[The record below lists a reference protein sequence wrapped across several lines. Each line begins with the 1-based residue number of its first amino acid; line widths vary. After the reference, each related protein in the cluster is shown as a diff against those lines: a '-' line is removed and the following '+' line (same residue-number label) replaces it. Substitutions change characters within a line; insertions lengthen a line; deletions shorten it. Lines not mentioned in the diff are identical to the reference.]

1 MAKKAK
7 LLKFTNTVTQ
17 NYTKLG
23 VLRRGI
29 NRFKTFW
36 IFLYPMIFFW
46 IFLRIFRNFWIFF
59 LIFWIF
65 GYFQGFFEFFIFL
78 EVSKCL
84 DFEHWMDT
92 SLYGRR
98 MMNVSVQHHLPL
110 SRTMR
115 RSTIVLTVV
124 LASNV
129 GSIPTTV
136 NTIVDLPHGS
146 TKWQMT
152 LWHVAKEIEICV
164 TFCVVTFYVRI
175 VIFCV
180 NCDML
185 RDLLW

>member
-1 MAKKAK
+1 MARKAK

-36 IFLYPMIFFW
+36 IFLYPMIFSGF
-46 IFLRIFRNFWIFF
+46 FLRIFRNFWIFF

-65 GYFQGFFEFFIFL
+65 WYFQGFFGFLIFL
-78 EVSKCL
+78 DVSKCL

-98 MMNVSVQHHLPL
+98 LMNVSEQHHLPL

-115 RSTIVLTVV
+115 KSTTGWTVV
-124 LASNV
+124 GIKPTLLART
-129 GSIPTTV
+129 G
-136 NTIVDLPHGS
+136 LLG
-146 TKWQMT
+146 T
-152 LWHVAKEIEICV
+152 LSC
-164 TFCVVTFYVRI
+164 TP
-175 VIFCV
+175 
-180 NCDML
+180 D
-185 RDLLW
+185 